1 MIKEGADYESV
12 ADKASKLMDR
22 SALNRAKLVKN
33 DSEVSDLLNLKEK
46 YSKNDKFLLYKMNDR
61 ALNNNPTFIF
71 KTSLTALEIA
81 SQLNRESNHFLSSC
95 YVYFNANEK
104 RTKNMTVFTLS
115 VYHPL
120 LQKQIPLATIDCEK
134 EDCIN
139 AKNFFA
145 TWNEALS
152 EFQEGLTFDSTGVIL
167 DERGSNW
174 NAIKE
179 IYGEEFLNRCQS
191 CEFHFKQS
199 VNRRLKSSGLFA
211 GDRARDKMRSL
222 SRKLLES
229 ETTIQFEK
237 ACEGAV
243 KFIEEKEKRKP
254 LKAWLDWWLSREEH
268 IFHAFKRK
276 FSPQSN
282 LAEVIHSS
290 WVTQKRTHLS
300 AYETAVY
307 DICEIIT
314 VKRMLQGYAD
324 VHSVLTRVLPSIL
337 FKFEVKQEKLRH
349 V

>member
-1 MIKEGADYESV
+1 M
-12 ADKASKLMDR
+12 
-22 SALNRAKLVKN
+22 
-33 DSEVSDLLNLKEK
+33 
-46 YSKNDKFLLYKMNDR
+46 
-61 ALNNNPTFIF
+61 
-71 KTSLTALEIA
+71 EIA

-237 ACEGAV
+237 ACEEAV
-243 KFIEEKEKRKP
+243 KFMKEKEKRKP
-254 LKAWLDWWLSREEH
+254 LKAWLDWWLS
-268 IFHAFKRK
+268 
-276 FSPQSN
+276 
-282 LAEVIHSS
+282 
-290 WVTQKRTHLS
+290 
-300 AYETAVY
+300 
-307 DICEIIT
+307 
-314 VKRMLQGYAD
+314 
-324 VHSVLTRVLPSIL
+324 
-337 FKFEVKQEKLRH
+337 
-349 V
+349 